1 MERSWGFEEA
11 EDVDEPAE
19 PAADDVLSGTDAGG
33 VVTVTVD
40 DTAAV
45 VAVRLGDS
53 WQDATV
59 RRGLGARVIE
69 AMTAATA
76 QVMAKQA
83 ERIGEPTA
91 RVPASPDQESP
102 LTTAEVM
109 RLMDTVSRDLDQF
122 RQRLSAVADETV
134 TATSGGGHVTVSGRG
149 RQAGDVSIDQ
159 DWLYGARVSE
169 VESELRDA
177 LTTFAGKS
185 SPGELTQGPKSTA
198 ISELLALVS
207 DPRTMVDRL
216 RRRSA

>member
-19 PAADDVLSGTDAGG
+19 PAADEPLSGADAGG

-45 VAVRLGDS
+45 VSVLLGDG

-59 RRGLGARVIE
+59 RRGLGARVVE
-69 AMTAATA
+69 ALTAATA
-76 QVMAKQA
+76 RVMAKKA
-83 ERIGEPTA
+83 ERIGEPA
-91 RVPASPDQESP
+91 PRVSVSPDQDGP

-109 RLMDTVSRDLDQF
+109 RLMDAVSRDLAQF

-134 TATSGGGHVTVSGRG
+134 TATSGGGHVTVSGRR
-149 RQAGDVSIDQ
+149 RQAGDVSVDQ
-159 DWLYGARVSE
+159 DWLYGARASE

-177 LTTFAGKS
+177 LTTFAGRS
-185 SPGELTQGPKSTA
+185 SPGELAQGPKSAA

-207 DPRTMVDRL
+207 DPQAMVHRL

>member
-11 EDVDEPAE
+11 EEVDQPVE
-19 PAADDVLSGTDAGG
+19 PAAEPLNGADAGG

-45 VAVRLGDS
+45 LSVRLGDG

-59 RRGLGARVIE
+59 RRGLGARVVD

-76 QVMAKQA
+76 RVMAKQA
-83 ERIGEPTA
+83 QRIDEPTP
-91 RVPASPDQESP
+91 RLQDQDSP
-102 LTTAEVM
+102 LTTADVM
-109 RLMDTVSRDLDQF
+109 RLMHAVSRDLAQF
-122 RQRLSAVADETV
+122 RERLSAVADETV
-134 TATSGGGHVTVSGRG
+134 TATSGGGHVTVSGRR
-149 RQAGDVSIDQ
+149 RQVGDVSIDQ
-159 DWLYGARVSE
+159 DWLYGARASE

-177 LTTFAGKS
+177 LATFAS
-185 SPGELTQGPKSTA
+185 RLPPNELSQGPKSPA

-207 DPRTMVDRL
+207 DPQTMVHRL

>member
-11 EDVDEPAE
+11 EEVDEPAE
-19 PAADDVLSGTDAGG
+19 PAAEPLNGADAGG

-45 VAVRLGDS
+45 VSVRLGDG

-59 RRGLGARVIE
+59 RRGLGARVVD

-76 QVMAKQA
+76 RVMAKQA
-83 ERIGEPTA
+83 QRTAEPPPP
-91 RVPASPDQESP
+91 VQDQDSP
-102 LTTAEVM
+102 LTTADVM
-109 RLMDTVSRDLDQF
+109 RLMHAVSRDLAQF
-122 RQRLSAVADETV
+122 RERLSAVADETV
-134 TATSGGGHVTVSGRG
+134 TATSGGGHVTVSGRR
-149 RQAGDVSIDQ
+149 RQVGDVSIDQ
-159 DWLYGARVSE
+159 DWLYGARASE

-177 LTTFAGKS
+177 LATFTGRS
-185 SPGELTQGPKSTA
+185 SADELSQGPKSPA

-207 DPRTMVDRL
+207 DPQTMVHRL